1 MRTRRNRR
9 GGAGWGLDMF
19 KSVGKGASNMAGIGN
34 KNTLDES
41 FLAEINKLNA
51 AFTEID
57 VFKASNPDKL
67 PDVKKEVSDLGSL
80 TGYSEAALINAL
92 VIHNTAFKMRQLDNT
107 LGSECGPKCAERAQ
121 SIRVA
126 LRKLVEYSERS
137 DALGYIGIGRGIVN
151 NASYGA
157 NSAASGV
164 SKFGNVVS
172 YGANSAASGLSKIG
186 NVLFSS
192 TPKSEPSEPQPG
204 QPQTVQPQP
213 GQSPPDQP
221 QTGQPPPAQPQTR
234 SSTPSN
240 QQNAVGTSMAGSG
253 FFGLFGGKRT
263 RRRR

>member
-1 MRTRRNRR
+1 MKTRRNR

-19 KSVGKGASNMAGIGN
+19 KSVGKTVSNAVGVGN
-34 KNTLDES
+34 KNELDPS

-51 AFTEID
+51 AFSDID
-57 VFKASNPDKL
+57 AFKTANPDKL
-67 PDVKKEVSDLGSL
+67 PDLQKEVSDLGSL
-80 TGYSEAALINAL
+80 TGYSEAALINAI
-92 VIHNTAFKMRQLDNT
+92 VAHNTAYKLRQLDNT

-137 DALGYIGIGRGIVN
+137 DALGYIGIGRGVVN
-151 NASYGA
+151 NSSYVA

-164 SKFGNVVS
+164 SKFGDAVS
-172 YGANSAASGLSKIG
+172 YGANTAASGLSKIG

-204 QPQTVQPQP
+204 QPQPDQPQPVQPQP
-213 GQSPPDQP
+213 
-221 QTGQPPPAQPQTR
+221 GQPPPAQPQTR

-240 QQNAVGTSMAGSG
+240 QQNAVGTSMAGTAGSG

>member
-1 MRTRRNRR
+1 MKTRRNRR

-57 VFKASNPDKL
+57 AFKASNPDKL

-80 TGYSEAALINAL
+80 TGYSETALINAI
-92 VIHNTAFKMRQLDNT
+92 VAHNTAYKLRQLDNT

-151 NASYGA
+151 NSSY
-157 NSAASGV
+157 V
-164 SKFGNVVS
+164 
-172 YGANSAASGLSKIG
+172 ANSAASGLSKIG

-192 TPKSEPSEPQPG
+192 TPKSEPSEPQPV

-213 GQSPPDQP
+213 VQPPPDQP
-221 QTGQPPPAQPQTR
+221 QTR
-234 SSTPSN
+234 SATPSN
-240 QQNAVGTSMAGSG
+240 QQNAVGTSMAGTAGSG